1 MVELA
6 PSLSRVE
13 RMSLGRMQNPVRG
26 FLHGSAAV
34 AAAAGLVVLA
44 WRSGGDWTRLVPVLI
59 FGTSLLAMFTV
70 SALYH
75 SMPWRD
81 LWKHRMQR
89 LDHSMIFVVVAST
102 YTPLAVIVLEGTW
115 RCATLA
121 PIWLAALIG
130 VAQKAWWPRVRS
142 WFSVTLQTS
151 MGWFALIPLAE
162 LTRRLGAAAIVLIL
176 AGGACYTAGM
186 VMYATRRPR
195 LFPRVF
201 SYHEVFHLLVIAGAT
216 FHFAVVLSH
225 VLPYPG

>member
-1 MVELA
+1 
-6 PSLSRVE
+6 
-13 RMSLGRMQNPVRG
+13 
-26 FLHGSAAV
+26 
-34 AAAAGLVVLA
+34 
-44 WRSGGDWTRLVPVLI
+44 
-59 FGTSLLAMFTV
+59 
-70 SALYH
+70 
-75 SMPWRD
+75 
-81 LWKHRMQR
+81 
-89 LDHSMIFVVVAST
+89 
-102 YTPLAVIVLEGTW
+102 
-115 RCATLA
+115 
-121 PIWLAALIG
+121 
-130 VAQKAWWPRVRS
+130 
-142 WFSVTLQTS
+142 